1 MSDEK
6 DAMKMTRAEFAKAK
20 RQMFTQ
26 TLIDEKRAAGER
38 FMDRMQKRHE
48 NPPQPVKVKPIEEG
62 VGVAPMGD
70 GLAKLF

>member
-20 RQMFTQ
+20 REMLTQ

-48 NPPQPVKVKPIEEG
+48 NPPQPVRVKPIEEDKRT
-62 VGVAPMGD
+62 APMGN
-70 GLAKLF
+70 GLSRLA